1 MKIILIGTGRMG
13 FAQARIARFFNDE
26 ILLAIDSNP
35 GALKEFSDTFQIRC
49 TSTFDDLPQ
58 LHADL
63 IWLTVNDDA
72 IEHVAE
78 TISGTLHPDT
88 VILHTSGALSSKIIK
103 KHTNN
108 PCGSFHPLAPCPL
121 KQITDAECVS
131 LYRGVMHAFEGD
143 SKAHEIV
150 VQLSERLNS
159 PCIALPSDAKPLY
172 HASAVIASN
181 YPLILI
187 NMATELL
194 VECGFSRDQALEATK
209 RLCQQSLK
217 VLDHAQPLDALTG
230 PIKRNAL
237 ETIQTHESV
246 LKSYPQALAVYS
258 AIKEAAFEMLKK

>member
-1 MKIILIGTGRMG
+1 MG
-13 FAQARIARFFNDE
+13 FAQARIARFFSDH
-26 ILLAIDSNP
+26 ILCAIDSNP
-35 GALKEFSDTFQIRC
+35 VALREFADTFQIP
-49 TSTFDDLPQ
+49 SAPSADAMHE
-58 LHADL
+58 LHPDL

-72 IEHVAE
+72 IEHVAKS
-78 TISGTLHPDT
+78 ISGLLHPDT
-88 VILHTSGALSSKIIK
+88 VILHTSGALSSQIIK
-103 KHTNN
+103 RHTNN

-143 SKAHEIV
+143 SKAHEIAI
-150 VQLSERLNS
+150 QLAERLNS
-159 PCIALPSDAKPLY
+159 PCIALPSDSKPLY

-194 VECGFSRDQALEATK
+194 IQCGFSRDQALEATK

-217 VLDHAQPLDALTG
+217 LLDHAQPLDALTG
-230 PIKRNAL
+230 PVKRNDL
-237 ETIQTHESV
+237 ETIHSHESV